1 MTFKRDINALNNQ
14 GSNVLCRL
22 KKYFEKL
29 WVDTPGLEDPTKEE
43 SVFKTLVHGDAHVN
57 NIMFSSNDPNAEE
70 LRLIYQ
76 LVYWTLSTKYL

>member
-1 MTFKRDINALNNQ
+1 MWLNI
-14 GSNVLCRL
+14 
-22 KKYFEKL
+22 
-29 WVDTPGLEDPTKEE
+29 PGLEDPTKEE
-43 SVFKTLVHGDAHVN
+43 SVFKTVVHGDAHVN

>member
-1 MTFKRDINALNNQ
+1 MWLDI
-14 GSNVLCRL
+14 
-22 KKYFEKL
+22 
-29 WVDTPGLEDPTKEE
+29 PGLEDPTKEE
-43 SVFKTLVHGDAHVN
+43 SVFKTVVHGDAHVN